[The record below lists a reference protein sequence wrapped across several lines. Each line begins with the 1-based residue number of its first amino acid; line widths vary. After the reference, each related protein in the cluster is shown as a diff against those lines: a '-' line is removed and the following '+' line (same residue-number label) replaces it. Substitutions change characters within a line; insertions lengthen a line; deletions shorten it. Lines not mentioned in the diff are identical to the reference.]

1 MISFSIHESFL
12 TSTFQITKKMMSVT
26 ILVQNIIFIAFPSNA
41 LEKVGFQI
49 SKSLVKT
56 LQINLFDNQ
65 KKINMHF

>member
-1 MISFSIHESFL
+1 
-12 TSTFQITKKMMSVT
+12 MSVT

-65 KKINMHF
+65 KKINYAFLKVFLRIGSSNKWLINFLK